1 MLMTSWIVVAECR
14 RACQRVVF
22 GIGTA
27 WAVRVDHPTHLG
39 SLIKSQIRTP
49 AVCKHRYICHKLLYS
64 LHLPFTEHAAEQRR
78 HFVSV
83 AVALFD
89 TALNPFAQ

>member
-49 AVCKHRYICHKLLYS
+49 AVRKHRYICHKLLYS
-64 LHLPFTEHAAEQRR
+64 LHLPFTEHAADNPAGPRARR
-78 HFVSV
+78 WQATSI
-83 AVALFD
+83 D
-89 TALNPFAQ
+89 FACEA

>member
-1 MLMTSWIVVAECR
+1 MLMTSWIIVAECR

-27 WAVRVDHPTHLG
+27 WAIRVDHPTHLC

-49 AVCKHRYICHKLLYS
+49 AVRKHRDICHKLLDS
-64 LHLPFTEHAAEQRR
+64 LHLPLTEHASEQ
-78 HFVSV
+78 
-83 AVALFD
+83 
-89 TALNPFAQ
+89 